1 MIYRQCTC
9 RQHCVRSSNYY
20 GECSCGERQAD
31 RQRNGM
37 LHSEPYKF
45 IGIINSFPLLNLGDR
60 ENRHEQ
66 TVNFSENH
74 AQKSKNSGCIVEG
87 VFAVEV
93 TAFYI
98 SLPIKN
104 GIR

>member
-1 MIYRQCTC
+1 
-9 RQHCVRSSNYY
+9 
-20 GECSCGERQAD
+20 
-31 RQRNGM
+31 M
-37 LHSEPYKF
+37 LHSESYKF

-60 ENRHEQ
+60 ENLHEQ
-66 TVNFSENH
+66 TVNFSKNH
-74 AQKSKNSGCIVEG
+74 AKNSGCIVEG

-104 GIR
+104 GYR